1 MIASANDGT
10 ARRLLNRTGAAFA
23 VGILLILAGSLWA
36 LIIHD
41 LPKDNHDIIL
51 ILVTTVAN
59 ATLMIAGYFFG
70 ASVAAARQGEIIAT
84 QASTIAKAQDN
95 LAPLVGATPTV
106 PVAVGET
113 VTVKGT
119 ESPPP

>member
-1 MIASANDGT
+1 MVTTGDGS
-10 ARRLLNRTGAAFA
+10 RRLLNRTGAVFA
-23 VGILLILAGSLWA
+23 VGILFILAGSLWA

-84 QASTIAKAQDN
+84 QASTIAAAQSALPTLPGAATTVSLKPEEKVVVKAE
-95 LAPLVGATPTV
+95 P
-106 PVAVGET
+106 E
-113 VTVKGT
+113 VK
-119 ESPPP
+119 E